1 MGKKEDVLRRVRTSS
16 EEIQA
21 QVAQNDGMITAARE
35 NFAREGVDL
44 AALDVYVA
52 QNVEQTI
59 LYQYLRNNEGML
71 AALEGMPDE

>member
-1 MGKKEDVLRRVRTSS
+1 MSKKDEALRRVRASN
-16 EEIQA
+16 EEIHA
-21 QVAQNDGMITAARE
+21 EVAQIDRMIAAVRE

-44 AALDVYVA
+44 AVLDMYVA

-71 AALEGMPDE
+71 AALEGTSDE